1 MNDLFIARKISE
13 LPKEPNTYYTFWL
26 EPGSQQIIILGADIY
41 DPETRQFEVWDDESE
56 KGRYTQPDGWLE
68 PTTLENLIAENPQ
81 VLSELVLNAKFCH
94 DLTAELIEKYRREGF
109 EAARKED
116 RFSEVVADGNDY
128 VYSTVQD
135 YINSLKDKKD
145 EKI

>member
-1 MNDLFIARKISE
+1 MNDLYIARKINE
-13 LPKEPNTYYTFWL
+13 LPKEPGWYHVQGEEVAYNMSRFVVGLGWGWNARTATHWL
-26 EPGSQQIIILGADIY
+26 Q
-41 DPETRQFEVWDDESE
+41 
-56 KGRYTQPDGWLE
+56 
-68 PTTLENLIAENPQ
+68 PTTLENLLSENPQ

>member
-1 MNDLFIARKISE
+1 MNDLYIARKISE

-41 DPETRQFEVWDDESE
+41 DSETKQFEVWDDESE
-56 KGRYTQPDGWLE
+56 KGRYAQPDGWLQ

-109 EAARKED
+109 EAAREKTNMC
-116 RFSEVVADGNDY
+116 SDGNQMNVPIY
-128 VYSTVQD
+128 NKFETAQG
-135 YINSLKDKKD
+135 YINSLKDKP
-145 EKI
+145 

>member
-1 MNDLFIARKISE
+1 MNDLYIARKISE

-56 KGRYTQPDGWLE
+56 KGRYTQPDGWLQ

-81 VLSELVLNAKFCH
+81 AVDK
-94 DLTAELIEKYRREGF
+94 IF
-109 EAARKED
+109 EAARTKSRKFD
-116 RFSEVVADGNDY
+116 ANGMAYWGDTFKTA
-128 VYSTVQD
+128 QD
-135 YINSLKDKKD
+135 YINSLKDEPKRNESLTNFKKAKKGIARTD
-145 EKI
+145 DLE